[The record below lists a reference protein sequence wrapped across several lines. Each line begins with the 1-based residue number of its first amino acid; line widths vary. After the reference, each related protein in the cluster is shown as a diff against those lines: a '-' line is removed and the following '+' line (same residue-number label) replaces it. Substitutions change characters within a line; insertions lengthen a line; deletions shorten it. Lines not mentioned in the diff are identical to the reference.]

1 MNVNV
6 YISHNEQI
14 QIHVNVR
21 AHFRYCVEM
30 NINVQYNH
38 RKGKSP
44 GGIHNRINQNM
55 KGENTMKHEKL
66 ITYYEQRLEKVKAA
80 WNEDAAVDDYQR
92 ERCRAYVDAAQAD
105 LEAVKNGREW

>member
-1 MNVNV
+1 MYNT
-6 YISHNEQI
+6 ITA
-14 QIHVNVR
+14 R
-21 AHFRYCVEM
+21 ARAPAEASK
-30 NINVQYNH
+30 Q
-38 RKGKSP
+38 RPPSADTP
-44 GGIHNRINQNM
+44 TDARIGRQM